1 MATQDLQTVA
11 QLLQQEQDF
20 QFLTFDSTVALELGL
35 LIVKT
40 AQQKGFPIVISIS
53 LNGHLLFHYS
63 MPGTSPA
70 DVDLAKKKSNV
81 VNQFRHSSLYVGEF
95 LSQQSKKIG
104 DIHLVEEKEH
114 VAQGG
119 AFPLIVKGVGVVGS
133 ITVSGLTHTEDHEMV
148 IGCLKEFFG
157 KEGKNK
163 VE

>member
-1 MATQDLQTVA
+1 MATQDLQIVA

-20 QFLTFDSTVALELGL
+20 QFLTFDSNVALDLGL
-35 LIVKT
+35 VIVKI
-40 AQQKGFPIVISIS
+40 AQQKGLPIVISIS

-70 DVDLAKKKSNV
+70 DVELAKKKSNV
-81 VNQFRHSSLYVGEF
+81 VNQFRHSSLYVGET
-95 LSQQSKKIG
+95 LSQQKKIG
-104 DIHLVEEKEH
+104 DIHFVEEKEY